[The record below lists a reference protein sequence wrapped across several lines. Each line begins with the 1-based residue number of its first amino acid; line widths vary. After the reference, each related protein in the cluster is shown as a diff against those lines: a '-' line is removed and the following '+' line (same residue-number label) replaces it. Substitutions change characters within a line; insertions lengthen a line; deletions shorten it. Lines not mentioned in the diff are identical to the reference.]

1 MMEKLQQYQ
10 RHNIILNRL
19 QNGEILSISALSREW
34 GIPTK
39 TIQRDFKKLQE
50 GDYGIVR
57 ASDGKRFKLS
67 QQNRTQ
73 SKTSSILKL
82 LDSFS
87 ADIGG
92 KFYTKAQNVLKRTE
106 SYVNTSFYTRIDVED
121 ISDRISLIEQI
132 ETAIAQKRTISFD
145 YKRHYKPNEIKRY
158 TNVKPYKIVVFDG
171 FFYLYSQHHNYF
183 PSFYLKE
190 ITNLHTEDKTF
201 TYDENIV
208 SALTKAQS
216 IWFNPKKE
224 SFEVTLFVDSA
235 VRIYFERK
243 LLRDQFMKK
252 YPDGTGEVSIS
263 VTDKQEVLSLL
274 QKWLPHIKVLE
285 PDILQYEF
293 ENMLDD
299 YIKYCRRT

>member
-1 MMEKLQQYQ
+1 MEKLQQYQ
-10 RHNIILNRL
+10 RHNIILDRL
-19 QNGEILSISALSREW
+19 KNGETLSITILSREW

-50 GDYGIVR
+50 GNYSVVR
-57 ASDGKRFKLS
+57 ADDGKRFQLAK
-67 QQNRTQ
+67 QKCTQNE
-73 SKTSSILKL
+73 TSSTLKL

-92 KFYTKAQNVLKRTE
+92 KFYTKAQNALKRTE
-106 SYVNTSFYTRIDVED
+106 PYVNTSFYTRIDVED
-121 ISDRISLIEQI
+121 ISEKASLVEQI
-132 ETAIAQKRTISFD
+132 EMAIAEKKTISFD
-145 YKRHYKPNEIKRY
+145 YKRHYKPNEVKRY
-158 TNVKPYKIVVFDG
+158 THVKPYKIIVFDG

-190 ITNLHTEDKTF
+190 ITNLQIEDKTF

-208 SALTKAQS
+208 SALTKAQN

-224 SFEVTLFVDSA
+224 PFEVILFVDSV

-243 LLRDQFMKK
+243 PLKDQFMKK
-252 YPDGTGEVSIS
+252 YPDDTAEVSIS
-263 VTDKQEVLSLL
+263 ITDKQEVFSLL

-285 PDILQYEF
+285 PEVLQYEF
-293 ENMLDD
+293 ENMLDG